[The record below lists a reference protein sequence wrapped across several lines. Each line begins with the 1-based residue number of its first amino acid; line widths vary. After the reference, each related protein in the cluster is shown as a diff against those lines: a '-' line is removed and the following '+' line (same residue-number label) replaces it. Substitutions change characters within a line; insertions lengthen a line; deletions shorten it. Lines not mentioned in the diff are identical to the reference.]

1 MTRKEYNAYTMRIVD
16 EPHNMPFIAGGY
28 TQADWDILNGAMLD
42 IEFMDDYLGTPAER
56 AKYIE
61 YWTKPYWA

>member
-1 MTRKEYNAYTMRIVD
+1 MTQNDYNAYSHWRVNEEITMP
-16 EPHNMPFIAGGY
+16 ELCGGY

-42 IEFMDDYLGTPAER
+42 VEFMDDYLSTPAER

-61 YWTKPYWA
+61 CWTKPYWA